1 MVFAAKTALPGRW
14 ETDELWDGSY
24 IRRGAAVQVA
34 VASQRIDQDGFHARR
49 PSTDHV
55 DRVDVPHVP
64 GVCGGDA
71 GGCETKPEDAG
82 IGLLHADEPRIDDEG
97 EAVAEAGGG
106 EQVSDGAIGI

>member
-14 ETDELWDGSY
+14 ETDELRDGSY

-55 DRVDVPHVP
+55 DRIDVPHVP
-64 GVCGGDA
+64 GVCGG
-71 GGCETKPEDAG
+71 G
-82 IGLLHADEPRIDDEG
+82 
-97 EAVAEAGGG
+97 AGGG
-106 EQVSDGAIGI
+106 GDKPEEGGGGRSPPPQPPNDDTSEA